1 MWWLIE
7 KIKKI
12 DIKKIDVKKLDIKI
26 IIIFLLLAVVYLQ
39 TCSVNKK
46 SKNSSTVKIDGEKYD
61 IVSKKIDTLY
71 LTITKVIKG
80 NDIYHKVIFE
90 KDNTIKIPVL
100 SKVDTNN
107 IIKNYFAKIEYRD
120 TLKIDTLGTITLIDT
135 LSNNRILGRQWTT
148 NIKERTIRETIT
160 VKEKPRNNIYGG
172 FNIFFNQQDFNGVN
186 VGLILKSKKETIYQ
200 INLGLLNKNGILASN
215 YGIGV
220 YSKF

>member
-7 KIKKI
+7 KIKKL
-12 DIKKIDVKKLDIKI
+12 DIKKLDIKI
-26 IIIFLLLAVVYLQ
+26 IIIISLLVIVFLQ
-39 TCSVNKK
+39 TCGIVKK
-46 SKNSSTVKIDGEKYD
+46 TKESSTVKINGEKFD

-80 NDIYHKVIFE
+80 KDIYHNVIFE
-90 KDNTIKIPVL
+90 KDNVIKIPVL

-107 IIKNYFAKIEYRD
+107 IIKNYYAKIEYRD

-135 LSNNRILGRQWTT
+135 LFNNRILGRQWTT

-160 VKEKPRNNIYGG
+160 VREKPRNNIYGG
-172 FNIFFNQQDFNGVN
+172 FNIFFNQQYFNGIN
-186 VGLILKSKKETIYQ
+186 MGLILKSKKETIYQ

-215 YGIGV
+215 YGIGL
-220 YSKF
+220 YGKF

>member
-1 MWWLIE
+1 MWWLFE
-7 KIKKI
+7 KIKKL
-12 DIKKIDVKKLDIKI
+12 DIKKLDIKI
-26 IIIFLLLAVVYLQ
+26 IIIISLLVIVFLQ
-39 TCSVNKK
+39 TCGIVKK
-46 SKNSSTVKIDGEKYD
+46 TKESSTVKINSEKFD

-107 IIKNYFAKIEYRD
+107 IIKNYYAKIEYRD

-135 LSNNRILGRQWTT
+135 LFNNRILGRQWTT

-160 VKEKPRNNIYGG
+160 VREKPRNNIYGG
-172 FNIFFNQQDFNGVN
+172 FNIFFNQQDFNGIN
-186 VGLILKSKKETIYQ
+186 MGLILKSKKETIYQ

-215 YGIGV
+215 YGIGL
-220 YSKF
+220 YGKF